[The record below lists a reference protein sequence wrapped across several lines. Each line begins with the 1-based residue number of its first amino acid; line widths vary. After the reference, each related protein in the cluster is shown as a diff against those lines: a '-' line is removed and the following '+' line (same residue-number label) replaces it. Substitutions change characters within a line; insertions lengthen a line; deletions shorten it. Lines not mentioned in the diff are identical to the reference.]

1 MLFRKI
7 AISFAM
13 LLLACA
19 SAFAQRNIKAVLQDE
34 TTGEA
39 ISFAT
44 VSLTKDGQDKALKYV
59 LSSDAGE
66 VLLDKVRNGKYTI
79 KAELLGYIAVTQA
92 ITVEGKDID
101 LGVVKM
107 KPDTELLDAAKVS
120 AVGNP
125 IIIKKDTVEYNA
137 SSFKT
142 TDNDMLEDLLKK
154 LPGIEVGT
162 DGSVTANG
170 QTITK
175 ITIDGKTFFLD
186 DPSLASKNIPAKI
199 INKVKV
205 VEKKSD
211 QAMFTGIDDGQ
222 EETVID
228 LSVRPG
234 MMNGVFGNIMGG
246 GGHDIQTSIK
256 DGDARWQ
263 GAAMVGRFTDKSQLS
278 VILNANNTNNRGF
291 NDMAG
296 NMMGNMRGGGG
307 GMGRGGG
314 GWGRGNGITTSWMGG
329 LNGAFDLFD
338 DKMELGANYLYNGTN
353 RSVLE
358 KSNKITYLDG
368 GDRLVY
374 SNGGDDFFGN
384 DSGYGHSINNSQGHR
399 FGMRLE
405 HKFSDNTSIL
415 FQPQVNFGT
424 GNYSE
429 YSRFTTD
436 RESANGGLSRTND
449 GWENTAGVNKNW
461 TTSGFLLFRQKL
473 GKVGRTVSLMSHY
486 SFSGNKLN
494 GLNQSL
500 TNNYLDG
507 GTSADRVNQ
516 FIDRVSNNQ
525 SINGRLVYTEP
536 LAEKLF
542 LELHYSYNWANSESI
557 KDAYN
562 IPEAGSKIAFPSNS
576 AFWGD
581 PATIGTKDETY
592 SNTIT
597 NVNKS
602 HDAGVTLQY
611 QTEKMRLQAGAA
623 FIPTK
628 TENITNGKSYES
640 TVYNWSPQAMFRY
653 EFNDNADIMAF
664 YRGRSS
670 QPSTSQLMPVPDN
683 SDPLNIS
690 FGNPYLLPYFSH
702 NLRSR
707 FGYSN
712 KKTFFSIRG
721 GLSAGLVQNP
731 ITSATWYGANG
742 ATYNM
747 PMNGPSSGNV
757 DLDFF
762 LNAPIGQ
769 SGFSISNMMRAGYNR
784 SASYIGKE
792 GFDYTKYYN
801 AETANFDYELF
812 HKDFGEREDLLNAF
826 TENVISTFN
835 VMERL
840 QAKYSNEAIEIAA
853 SGRTRYN
860 RSVYTVSDGVNT
872 WSNQIRGEVTWTVG
886 AGFGLNTRM
895 SYNWYEGY
903 TTPQEDEYV
912 WDAEITKLLFKNKC
926 TLALKAYDI
935 LNQSKNLSITD
946 AANYHQEMRNNTLG
960 RYIILSLT
968 FRFGTMERGMGGHGP
983 GMGGHGPDM
992 GGMRGPGG
1000 PR

>member
-1 MLFRKI
+1 MFVRKLV
-7 AISFAM
+7 ISLAA
-13 LLLACA
+13 LLLVCA
-19 SAFAQRNIKAVLQDE
+19 GANAQRNVKAVLQDG

-39 ISFAT
+39 VSFAT
-44 VSLTKDGQDKALKYV
+44 VSLTRSGQDKPLKYV
-59 LSSDAGE
+59 LSNDSGE
-66 VLLDKVRNGKYTI
+66 VLLDKVRNGKYSL
-79 KAELLGYIAVTQA
+79 KAELLGYVALVQE
-92 ITVEGKDID
+92 ITVEGKDVD
-101 LGVVKM
+101 LGTLKM
-107 KPDTELLDAAKVS
+107 NPDAEQLEAARVS
-120 AVGNP
+120 AMGNP
-125 IIIKKDTVEYNA
+125 IIVKKDTVEYNA

-154 LPGIEVGT
+154 LPGVEVAS

-170 QTITK
+170 QTISK

-222 EETVID
+222 EETIID
-228 LSVRPG
+228 LSIRPG
-234 MMNGVFGNIMGG
+234 MMNGMFGNVMAG

-263 GAAMVGRFTDKSQLS
+263 GAAMVGRFTDKSQIS

-296 NMMGNMRGGGG
+296 AMMGNMRGGGG

-314 GWGRGNGITTSWMGG
+314 GWGGGNGITTSWMGG
-329 LNGAFDLFD
+329 VNGAFDLFD
-338 DKMELGANYLYNGTN
+338 DKMQLGANYLYNGSN

-358 KSNKITYLDG
+358 KSNKVTYLDG

-374 SNGGDDFFGN
+374 TNGGDDRFGN
-384 DSGYGHSINNSQGHR
+384 DPGYGHSINNSRGHR
-399 FGMRLE
+399 FGVRLE
-405 HKFSDNTSIL
+405 HKFSENTSIL
-415 FQPQVNFGT
+415 FEPQVNFGT

-436 RESANGGLSRTND
+436 RESAGGASSRTND
-449 GWENTAGVNKNW
+449 GWENTAGVNRNW

-473 GKVGRTVSLMSHY
+473 GKPGRTLSLMSRY
-486 SFSGNKLN
+486 SFSGNRLN

-500 TNNYLDG
+500 TNNYIDG
-507 GTSADRVNQ
+507 GETSADRVNQ
-516 FIDRVSNNQ
+516 FIDRTSNSQ
-525 SINGRLVYTEP
+525 SVNGRLVYTEP
-536 LAEKLF
+536 LAEKLY
-542 LELHYSYNWANSESI
+542 LELHYSYSWANSESI

-562 IPEAGSKIAFPSNS
+562 IPDVGSRIAFPSSS

-581 PATIGTKDETY
+581 PATIGKKDETY
-592 SNTIT
+592 SNTIK
-597 NVNKS
+597 NVNNNQ
-602 HDAGVTLQY
+602 DAGVTLQY

-628 TENITNGKSYES
+628 THNVTNGKSYDS

-690 FGNPYLLPYFSH
+690 FGNPYLLPYFTH

-707 FGYSN
+707 FGYTN
-712 KKTFFSIRG
+712 KKTFFSVRG
-721 GLSAGLVQNP
+721 GLTAGLVQNP

-747 PMNGPSSGNV
+747 PMNGPSSGNAGI
-757 DLDFF
+757 DFF
-762 LNAPIGQ
+762 INAPIGQ
-769 SGFSISNMMRAGYNR
+769 SGFSISNMTRASYNR
-784 SASYIGKE
+784 SSTYIGKD
-792 GFDYTKYYN
+792 GFDYTKYYD
-801 AETANFDYELF
+801 AESAKFDYELF
-812 HKDFGEREDLLNAF
+812 HKDFGSRDELLKAF
-826 TENVISTFN
+826 TENRISTFN
-835 VMERL
+835 VTERL
-840 QAKYSNEAIEIAA
+840 QAKYSSEAVEVSA

-872 WSNQIRGEVTWTVG
+872 WSNQVRGEVTWTIG

-895 SYNWYEGY
+895 SYNWYNGY
-903 TTPQEDEYV
+903 STPQEDEYV
-912 WDAEITKLLFKNKC
+912 WDAELTKLLFKNKC

-968 FRFGTMERGMGGHGP
+968 FRFGTMDRSKMGHGGP
-983 GMGGHGPDM
+983 GMGGPGP